1 MTKFQRKELDA
12 LFEALTTEWGD
23 APDYEQLLRDTH
35 LGIALS
41 DAGRSPDGQV
51 DDRVVDLVERYRPS
65 D

>member
-1 MTKFQRKELDA
+1 MTKFQRTELDA

-23 APDYEQLLRDTH
+23 APDYEQLLRDAH

-41 DAGRSPDGQV
+41 DAGRPLSGQV
-51 DDRVVDLVERYRPS
+51 DDRVVALVERYRPS